1 MHMHAVLRHPQPYA
15 VAFSLADLVLVRAWA
30 VQRGLS
36 MTVLLDQ
43 VIDGAEFEE
52 LLMIRGRGPGRRALT
67 IWRTAR
73 SVIAQA
79 AGGQPRSFSGVEPA
93 LAHFLGLLEPPP
105 LRGRLRPPPWL
116 ARGLKRLAVEAE
128 RRGLRF

>member
-52 LLMIRGRGPGRRALT
+52 LLLIRGAGASRRALT
-67 IWRTAR
+67 IWRTAGA
-73 SVIAQA
+73 VIAQA
-79 AGGQPRSFSGVEPA
+79 AGAQPRGFSGIQPA
-93 LAHFLGLLEPPP
+93 LAHFLGVLEPPP
-105 LRGRLRPPPWL
+105 RGRLVPPPWL
-116 ARGLKRLAVEAE
+116 AHPWKLLALVAE
-128 RRGLRF
+128 RHGLHF